1 MKRLS
6 TIILI
11 LLILALSG
19 CTGQDVSTE
28 TGGQTFERSNPNL
41 NGKMMNLELLP
52 NDARAGENI
61 TANLVVGNIGKENI
75 VGETIEIR
83 AKVKSLDD
91 SLANLALAAMSDQK
105 KTMAFAMNFDEDIK
119 PDTIK
124 QLTYVFPTPRELK
137 GRNLAGTY
145 EITVILSVNGQK
157 VESKTIKMR
166 LRSGKPRDSPETKVN
181 AQSGAQSVTPASTS
195 LAAVTATAAVTM
207 IATPTPTPTQVPTAV
222 KVTVDTFLF
231 GWNDVPGKDNSI
243 LTGYL
248 KRKFGVDW
256 VENANIEKGSD
267 DKTINITSGK
277 NHISLTLDDYKT
289 TLSLAID
296 DGRKAEFS
304 GVMVDGKLNIYSGIV
319 RFTRIQGWKFTEN
332 DIKLDAGSW
341 LQWRNMDDESFFT
354 LNEVNGKLPNIT
366 VRSRTYYYFNTTGN
380 YKFDLYYPKMREA
393 PLPQTITVTLNQSQ
407 Q

>member
-1 MKRLS
+1 MKRLF
-6 TIILI
+6 TIIII

-19 CTGQDVSTE
+19 CTGQDVSNE

-75 VGETIEIR
+75 VSETIEIR
-83 AKVKSLDD
+83 AKAKSLED
-91 SLANLALAAMSDQK
+91 SLANLALVAMSDEK
-105 KTMAFAMNFDEDIK
+105 KTMAFTMNFNEGIK

-124 QLTYVFPTPRELK
+124 QLTYVFPTPRELQ

-145 EITVILSVNGQK
+145 EITVILSVNEQK
-157 VESKTIKMR
+157 VESKSIKLK
-166 LRSGKPRDSPETKVN
+166 LRSGKPRDSSGTQVN
-181 AQSGAQSVTPASTS
+181 AQSGIQTGTATPAPTS
-195 LAAVTATAAVTM
+195 QAAVTATAVATA
-207 IATPTPTPTQVPTAV
+207 IATQTPIPTPTQVLT
-222 KVTVDTFLF
+222 TVDTFIF
-231 GWNDVPGKDNSI
+231 GWDDVPGKDSSI

-248 KRKFGVDW
+248 KEKFGIDW

-267 DKTINITSGK
+267 DKNINITSGK
-277 NHISLTLDDYKT
+277 NHVSLTLDDYKT
-289 TLSLAID
+289 ELSLTID
-296 DGRKAEFS
+296 DGRTAKFI
-304 GVMVDGKLNIYSGIV
+304 GVMVNGKLNIYSGML
-319 RFTRIQGWKFTEN
+319 RLTRIQGWKFTEN

-380 YKFDLYYPKMREA
+380 YKFDLYYPKMRET
-393 PLPQTITVTLNQSQ
+393 PLPQTITVTLNQSRQ
-407 Q
+407 